1 MFDVP
6 VVVFCYRR
14 YDKTK
19 NLLNIIKKI
28 GPKKIY
34 IIHDGPKQHN
44 DLENKKVLDLIKK
57 FEFFNK
63 EILSSEYN
71 LGLKKRLVSGLDHV
85 FKKEDKAIILED
97 DCLPE
102 TSFFYFCEK
111 ILDLYEF
118 NDGIAGVTGN
128 NFQKKRF
135 NKDSYYFS
143 KYSHIWGW
151 ATWKRVWKD
160 FDLGIRF
167 WHNYKTSKAWTK
179 IHPNSFEREYWT
191 KIYDKIFV
199 NKIDSW
205 AYSNQLCNWYF
216 KRLTITPNKNLV
228 KNIGFDNFSTN
239 TKNSQK
245 ELMKE
250 INTLDIN
257 QILLQKIVISEL
269 ADNYVFKKIYLSRTE
284 QIKFVF
290 NNLKNK
296 IFNKL

>member
-1 MFDVP
+1 M
-6 VVVFCYRR
+6 
-14 YDKTK
+14 
-19 NLLNIIKKI
+19 
-28 GPKKIY
+28 
-34 IIHDGPKQHN
+34 
-44 DLENKKVLDLIKK
+44 
-57 FEFFNK
+57 
-63 EILSSEYN
+63 
-71 LGLKKRLVSGLDHV
+71 
-85 FKKEDKAIILED
+85 
-97 DCLPE
+97 
-102 TSFFYFCEK
+102 
-111 ILDLYEF
+111 
-118 NDGIAGVTGN
+118 
-128 NFQKKRF
+128 
-135 NKDSYYFS
+135 
-143 KYSHIWGW
+143 
-151 ATWKRVWKD
+151 WKD

-216 KRLTITPNKNLV
+216 KRLTVTPNTNLV

-257 QILLQKIVISEL
+257 QISLQKIVISEL

-284 QIKFVF
+284 QIKLVF